1 MELLISRDE
10 GTLLLLLRNV
20 GNELLAVVVVVVRV
34 LVVDT
39 AE

>member
-1 MELLISRDE
+1 VELLISRDE

-20 GNELLAVVVVVVRV
+20 GNELLAVVVVVRV